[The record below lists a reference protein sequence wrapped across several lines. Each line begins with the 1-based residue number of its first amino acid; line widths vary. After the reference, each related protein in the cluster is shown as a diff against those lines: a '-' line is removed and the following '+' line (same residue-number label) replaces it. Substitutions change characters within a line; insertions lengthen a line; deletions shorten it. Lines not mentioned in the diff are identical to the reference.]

1 MRYIYIKYISY
12 GKVYPARNAWSQE
25 LWNKKKT
32 DMKKKF
38 ILYLLTALTLVG
50 CSSQKGKVCKQ
61 EQNASQ
67 QEQNAQKPLEAKPS
81 TDKSS
86 VNGQVTYL
94 TTADFKQKVM
104 DYEAHPQE
112 WVFAGHRPVV
122 IDFYATWCRPCKM
135 MSPIVEQLAKQ
146 YAGKVD
152 FYKVDIDQEPELAS
166 VFGIQSIPTFLF
178 IPMKGKPTAQ
188 MGMMEKE
195 EMEKVV
201 KGIQQ

>member
-1 MRYIYIKYISY
+1 
-12 GKVYPARNAWSQE
+12 
-25 LWNKKKT
+25 
-32 DMKKKF
+32 MKKKI
-38 ILYLLTALTLVG
+38 ILYLMAALPIVG
-50 CSSQKGKVCKQ
+50 CTSQEKKASQQ

-67 QEQNAQKPLEAKPS
+67 QNKNVSKQKQNAQKKTETKPS

-86 VNGQVTYL
+86 ADGKVIYL
-94 TTADFKQKVM
+94 TTSDFKQKVM
-104 DYEAHPQE
+104 DYETHPQE

-195 EMEKVV
+195 EMEKVI
-201 KGIQQ
+201 KGILR

>member
-1 MRYIYIKYISY
+1 ME
-12 GKVYPARNAWSQE
+12 Q
-25 LWNKKKT
+25 KKT
-32 DMKKKF
+32 DMKKKI
-38 ILYLLTALTLVG
+38 ILYLVTALTIVG
-50 CSSQKGKVCKQ
+50 CSSQEKKTSQKEQNVPKQ
-61 EQNASQ
+61 EQNVSH
-67 QEQNAQKPLEAKPS
+67 QEQKALKQIEATTS

-86 VNGQVTYL
+86 TNGKVTYL

-104 DYEAHPQE
+104 DYETHPQE

-146 YAGKVD
+146 NAGKVD

-195 EMEKVV
+195 EMEKVI

>member
-1 MRYIYIKYISY
+1 
-12 GKVYPARNAWSQE
+12 
-25 LWNKKKT
+25 
-32 DMKKKF
+32 MKKKI
-38 ILYLLTALTLVG
+38 ILYMVTALTIVG
-50 CSSQKGKVCKQ
+50 CSSQEKKTSQQ

-67 QEQNAQKPLEAKPS
+67 QEQNASLKEQNAQKQIEAKTS

-86 VNGQVTYL
+86 ATGKVLYL
-94 TTADFKQKVM
+94 TTADFKLKVM
-104 DYEAHPQE
+104 DYDAHPQE

-135 MSPIVEQLAKQ
+135 MSPIVEQLAKE

-178 IPMKGKPTAQ
+178 IHMKGKPTAQ

-195 EMEKVV
+195 EMEKVI